1 MDNVKVSII
10 IPVYNVE
17 QYLRQCLDS
26 VVNQTLKDIEIICI
40 DDGSSDSSLEILHEY
55 SSKDSRIKIITQQHE
70 GAGAARNKGLAV
82 ANGKYLSFLDSDDF
96 FETDMLEQMYNC
108 SEKYNTDIVI
118 CKSNTF
124 DNGNIKEQNNIKD
137 KLLPNKEV
145 FSSLDIPKYA
155 FQFHMGWCWDKLYK
169 TSFIRGLGISFQNL
183 KKHND
188 AFFSHISMI
197 NAKRIYV
204 LNKKLIYYRNNL
216 SSSISQMK
224 INEDEY
230 IFLSKD
236 FLEEIKKYLIENKI
250 FGKFKQSYVNY
261 CMFSVINHFKYL
273 SFKEQNSLN
282 QILGREKHKKNYFYL
297 KRYYYIYIISSYKIL
312 ILLYNLVSFHKRYF

>member
-96 FETDMLEQMYNC
+96 FETDMLEQLYNC

-169 TSFIRGLGISFQNL
+169 TSFIKEKGICFQNIRR
-183 KKHND
+183 HND
-188 AFFSHISMI
+188 AFFAHISMI
-197 NAKRIYV
+197 NAERIYV
-204 LNKKLIYYRNNL
+204 LNKRLVYYRKNRNA
-216 SSSISQMK
+216 SITQANIK
-224 INEDEY
+224 KDEY
-230 IFLSKD
+230 IFLCKD
-236 FLEEIKKYLIENKI
+236 MLKEIKNYLIKNNLFEI
-250 FGKFKQSYVNY
+250 FKQSYVNY
-261 CMFSVINHFKYL
+261 CMFTVAEHFKLL
-273 SFKEQNSLN
+273 SFKTQVNFRKIFE
-282 QILGREKHKKNYFYL
+282 IEKCNRKYFYSL
-297 KRYYYIYIISSYKIL
+297 KYFRIYIISSYKIL